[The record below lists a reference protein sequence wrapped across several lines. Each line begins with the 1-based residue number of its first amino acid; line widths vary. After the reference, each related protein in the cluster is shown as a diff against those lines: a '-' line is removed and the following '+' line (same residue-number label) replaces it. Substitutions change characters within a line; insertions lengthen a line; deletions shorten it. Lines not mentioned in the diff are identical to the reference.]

1 MNTYMHSVKIYLRST
16 TLKSTKGDC
25 GNLKALNL
33 ALRKSPSEVSKFS
46 KRYGSTEHL

>member
-1 MNTYMHSVKIYLRST
+1 MYKYIHSIKIYLRSM
-16 TLKSTKGDC
+16 TLNSTKGDC